1 MMEANDRE
9 IIMKKTKALQGR
21 NTLNAPFKKYGEQ
34 FRMLYFSGNIPMSKP
49 EVLAKTAAIRKVMIE
64 HLFKHGNKLEINYL
78 NAAIRQSVPCRMTPE
93 DVKDFNLASSR
104 IQKDVTVKIAQEKK
118 MGKKLSLQRS
128 KDMGMDF

>member
-1 MMEANDRE
+1 
-9 IIMKKTKALQGR
+9 
-21 NTLNAPFKKYGEQ
+21 
-34 FRMLYFSGNIPMSKP
+34 
-49 EVLAKTAAIRKVMIE
+49 
-64 HLFKHGNKLEINYL
+64 
-78 NAAIRQSVPCRMTPE
+78 MTPE